1 MVDDNVQGIS
11 HFMRDGRI
19 NKSHKFTLTFYRI
32 FSKNFIGLIN
42 KAQDEWRIDNLNF
55 PAINRNLLDLEL
67 FEGWQEVI
75 VDKVHVREAFD
86 HIFDELG
93 DVFIFHLVI
102 FETEYFVL

>member
-1 MVDDNVQGIS
+1 
-11 HFMRDGRI
+11 
-19 NKSHKFTLTFYRI
+19 
-32 FSKNFIGLIN
+32 
-42 KAQDEWRIDNLNF
+42 
-55 PAINRNLLDLEL
+55 L